1 MSVDASAPLQSPRLP
16 SASTDP
22 RTRAL
27 LEAPILPLLLRMA
40 WPNTLIMLAQA
51 SSGLIETWWIS
62 RLGVDAL
69 SGMALVFP
77 GVMMMQMISAG
88 AMGGGIS
95 AAVARA
101 LGGQRR
107 EEADA
112 LVWHAVLIN
121 GLLGLAF
128 SAVALIWGRP
138 LYSALGGHGA
148 SLEAA
153 LAYSNVVYAGNAL
166 LWIMNALA
174 SVVRGTGNM
183 LVPGLVICGGTA
195 LLVPLSP
202 CLIFGWGPFPA
213 LGVAGGG
220 TALVVFYTLGLVIL
234 AWYVLSGRNL
244 ARWRPT
250 RLRWPLFRSILA
262 VGGVGAISSL
272 QTTLTVGF
280 ATAMVAGTAGTK
292 AVAGFGTG
300 ARLEYLLIPIVFG
313 VGAPLVAMIGTN
325 IGAARKERT
334 LRIALSGSLICFG
347 LTETIG
353 LAVTIWP
360 RAWLEL
366 FGQDPE
372 MLAAGAAYLHTVGP
386 FYGFFGLGLSLYFAS
401 QGAGR
406 LFWPLT
412 AGLLRIVVAIGG
424 GWLALSLSGSIFG
437 LFIAL
442 GMGLVCYGTL
452 MAYAVWRGAW
462 FTAPRTLRRTPP
474 APTH

>member
-1 MSVDASAPLQSPRLP
+1 
-16 SASTDP
+16 
-22 RTRAL
+22 
-27 LEAPILPLLLRMA
+27 
-40 WPNTLIMLAQA
+40 
-51 SSGLIETWWIS
+51 
-62 RLGVDAL
+62 
-69 SGMALVFP
+69 
-77 GVMMMQMISAG
+77 
-88 AMGGGIS
+88 
-95 AAVARA
+95 
-101 LGGQRR
+101 
-107 EEADA
+107 
-112 LVWHAVLIN
+112 
-121 GLLGLAF
+121 
-128 SAVALIWGRP
+128 
-138 LYSALGGHGA
+138 
-148 SLEAA
+148 
-153 LAYSNVVYAGNAL
+153 
-166 LWIMNALA
+166 
-174 SVVRGTGNM
+174 
-183 LVPGLVICGGTA
+183 
-195 LLVPLSP
+195 
-202 CLIFGWGPFPA
+202 
-213 LGVAGGG
+213 
-220 TALVVFYTLGLVIL
+220 
-234 AWYVLSGRNL
+234 
-244 ARWRPT
+244 
-250 RLRWPLFRSILA
+250 
-262 VGGVGAISSL
+262 
-272 QTTLTVGF
+272 
-280 ATAMVAGTAGTK
+280 MVAGTAGTK